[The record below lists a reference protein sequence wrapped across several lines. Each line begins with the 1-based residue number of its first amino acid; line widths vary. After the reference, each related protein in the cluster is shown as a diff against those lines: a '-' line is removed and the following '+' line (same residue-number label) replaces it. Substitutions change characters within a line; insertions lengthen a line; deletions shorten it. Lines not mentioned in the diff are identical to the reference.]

1 MSTFG
6 IENYDVRGI
15 QDMISS
21 SLAVYKLP
29 TGEIK
34 DLLKFD
40 STFTLNPYDD
50 KTLTIDNKK
59 VVSKILNYSRKRKPF
74 SFFSVKS
81 GDRKPELIQINKAE
95 YIVNCISF
103 YAGIILLCYHLE
115 PPKTFYINFI
125 IFSESTSV
133 IYNHRNYVAVSI
145 ISNRVKIIF
154 GDQSHTLKESFAI
167 NTWIC
172 IAVSGTTIYLDGEI
186 NSKFESTPSYPI
198 EPRSKPS
205 QLGSVNSSFAIGFM
219 SYFPIIHDAAVIRK
233 FAEFFRRR

>member
-1 MSTFG
+1 M
-6 IENYDVRGI
+6 
-15 QDMISS
+15 
-21 SLAVYKLP
+21 
-29 TGEIK
+29 
-34 DLLKFD
+34 
-40 STFTLNPYDD
+40 NPYDD

-103 YAGIILLCYHLE
+103 YASRILLCDHLE

-167 NTWIC
+167 N
-172 IAVSGTTIYLDGEI
+172 
-186 NSKFESTPSYPI
+186 
-198 EPRSKPS
+198 
-205 QLGSVNSSFAIGFM
+205 IGFVLL
-219 SYFPIIHDAAVIRK
+219 SVELQFILTVKLILNLKVHPRILLNLDLNPLNLEV
-233 FAEFFRRR
+233 

>member
-6 IENYDVRGI
+6 IENYDVREI

-59 VVSKILNYSRKRKPF
+59 VVSKILNNSRKRKPF
-74 SFFSVKS
+74 SFFSDKS

-103 YAGIILLCYHLE
+103 YAGRILSCDHLE

-125 IFSESTSV
+125 IFAESTSV
-133 IYNHRNYVAVSI
+133 IYNHMNYVAVSI

-154 GDQSHTLKESFAI
+154 GDQSHTLKNHSLYILGFVLLSVELQFI
-167 NTWIC
+167 LTVKLILNLKVHLC
-172 IAVSGTTIYLDGEI
+172 ILLNLDLNPLNLEVYI
-186 NSKFESTPSYPI
+186 
-198 EPRSKPS
+198 
-205 QLGSVNSSFAIGFM
+205 LLLL
-219 SYFPIIHDAAVIRK
+219 
-233 FAEFFRRR
+233 